1 MCLILNA
8 FIHLYEIHPNSS
20 SYIKRKKKIWKW
32 KRRKSTILFN
42 DKSLNSSSQRDTQR
56 HRFRVPYL
64 SQSPH
69 RSSSFHVHSSPIVQ
83 NSEESQFRANE
94 SEEIESAKMG
104 VDDLPMDDKAKRMR
118 DLLSSFYSPDPSI
131 SPDSDSPSS
140 RPQQITL
147 DDINSTSFDP
157 DHYMNFLVR
166 RPIFFNFDSIW
177 SKPLKS
183 HCDLAAYL
191 NSI

>member
-1 MCLILNA
+1 M
-8 FIHLYEIHPNSS
+8 HLYEIHPNSS

-64 SQSPH
+64 SQRPH

-157 DHYMNFLVR
+157 DHYMNFLVC

>member
-1 MCLILNA
+1 M
-8 FIHLYEIHPNSS
+8 
-20 SYIKRKKKIWKW
+20 KKKKINDIVQRQVVKLVEPT
-32 KRRKSTILFN
+32 RHSTTSFQCTV
-42 DKSLNSSSQRDTQR
+42 SLPNAPPIIFVSCSFISNS
-56 HRFRVPYL
+56 
-64 SQSPH
+64 
-69 RSSSFHVHSSPIVQ
+69 IVQ
-83 NSEESQFRANE
+83 NSEESQSRANE

-166 RPIFFNFDSIW
+166 RPIFFNFDSI
-177 SKPLKS
+177 
-183 HCDLAAYL
+183 
-191 NSI
+191 

>member
-1 MCLILNA
+1 M
-8 FIHLYEIHPNSS
+8 
-20 SYIKRKKKIWKW
+20 KKKKINDIVQRQVVKLVEPT
-32 KRRKSTILFN
+32 RHSTTSFQSTV
-42 DKSLNSSSQRDTQR
+42 SLPKAPPIIFVSSSG
-56 HRFRVPYL
+56 RVGSGQKIL
-64 SQSPH
+64 TRIAMST
-69 RSSSFHVHSSPIVQ
+69 PIVQ

-94 SEEIESAKMG
+94 FEEIESAKMG

-166 RPIFFNFDSIW
+166 RPIFFNFDSI
-177 SKPLKS
+177 
-183 HCDLAAYL
+183 
-191 NSI
+191 

>member
-1 MCLILNA
+1 M
-8 FIHLYEIHPNSS
+8 
-20 SYIKRKKKIWKW
+20 KKKKINDIVQRQVVKLVEPT
-32 KRRKSTILFN
+32 RHSTTSFQSTV
-42 DKSLNSSSQRDTQR
+42 SL
-56 HRFRVPYL
+56 
-64 SQSPH
+64 
-69 RSSSFHVHSSPIVQ
+69 PIVKKW
-83 NSEESQFRANE
+83 EESQFRAKE

-131 SPDSDSPSS
+131 SPSPDSPSS